1 MMPKW
6 AIMFLAQL
14 PTQRVPKIP
23 NILSNVGII
32 IVIVIVI
39 IASMSATQAAP
50 AAAVAAAPMLITVS
64 RRRSPSKNSYWGQSL
79 SVSSVRKLICLHCR
93 NSWRSLWTPLS
104 SPSSPSRRTP
114 LHHFVPFP
122 SLWAAC
128 LPELWLLWVI
138 RMVTRAAS

>member
-1 MMPKW
+1 
-6 AIMFLAQL
+6 MFLAQL

-32 IVIVIVI
+32 IVIVI

-50 AAAVAAAPMLITVS
+50 AAAVAAAPMLITVR

-93 NSWRSLWTPLS
+93 NSWRSL
-104 SPSSPSRRTP
+104 
-114 LHHFVPFP
+114 
-122 SLWAAC
+122 
-128 LPELWLLWVI
+128 
-138 RMVTRAAS
+138 

>member
-1 MMPKW
+1 
-6 AIMFLAQL
+6 MFLAQL

-93 NSWRSLWTPLS
+93 NSWRSL
-104 SPSSPSRRTP
+104 
-114 LHHFVPFP
+114 
-122 SLWAAC
+122 
-128 LPELWLLWVI
+128 
-138 RMVTRAAS
+138 